1 LQAYPTTA
9 QDKAFFN
16 AFNHICFIENESHLT
31 DLPQMLIENESH
43 QKEKEDQIANGLPRK
58 D

>member
-16 AFNHICFIENESHLT
+16 AFDHICFIENESHLT

-43 QKEKEDQIANGLPRK
+43 QKEKE
-58 D
+58 